1 MKRLVIFDLDGTLLD
16 TVADLAAAVNYSLET
31 LGFPTHETSRYYE
44 FVGHGI
50 YHLFRCALP
59 ADARTEENVMAV
71 KSLFV
76 PYYDKHNTDHT
87 KPYPG
92 IPQLMERLQA
102 EGFLLAIAS
111 NKYEAATIELMKD
124 YFSQIRFASI
134 HGQREGIPVKPD
146 PMIVYDI
153 CKESSSAVEEC
164 IYVGDSDVDIQTA
177 RNAGVPAI
185 AVSWGFRPRAELASL
200 NPDAIADT
208 ADELFEQIMKI
219 SQK

>member
-1 MKRLVIFDLDGTLLD
+1 MKTLVIFDLDGTLLD

-31 LGFPTHETSRYYE
+31 LGFPTHVTSRYYD

-76 PYYDKHNTDHT
+76 PYYDQHNTDHT
-87 KPYPG
+87 EPYPG
-92 IPQLMERLQA
+92 IAELLEQLQA
-102 EGFLLAIAS
+102 KGFGIAIAS
-111 NKYEAATIELMKD
+111 NKYEAATIGLMKD
-124 YFSQIRFASI
+124 YFSHIRFSSI
-134 HGQREGIPVKPD
+134 HGQREGVPVKPD
-146 PMIVYDI
+146 PTIVHDI
-153 CKESSSAVEEC
+153 CKESSTPAENC

-185 AVSWGFRPRAELASL
+185 AVSWGFRPRTELESL

-208 ADELFEQIMKI
+208 SAELFEQIMKL
-219 SQK
+219 SEK